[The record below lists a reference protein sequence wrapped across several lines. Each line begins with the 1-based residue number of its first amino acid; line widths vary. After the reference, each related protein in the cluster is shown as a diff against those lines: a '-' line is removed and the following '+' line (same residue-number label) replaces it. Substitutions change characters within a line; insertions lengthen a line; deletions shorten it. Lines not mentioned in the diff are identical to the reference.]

1 MKSKK
6 QQLVKPTTLD
16 SLKIK
21 KSQIL
26 SGNQLKFVVG
36 GNSTATTAL
45 AATIR
50 AANS

>member
-36 GNSTATTAL
+36 GNSAEAATI